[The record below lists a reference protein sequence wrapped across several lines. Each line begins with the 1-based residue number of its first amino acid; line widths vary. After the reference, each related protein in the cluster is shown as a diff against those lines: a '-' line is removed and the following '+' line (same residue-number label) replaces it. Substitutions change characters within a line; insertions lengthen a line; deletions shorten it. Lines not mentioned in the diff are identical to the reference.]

1 MQANSTLQG
10 VLFSFLLVVSAVWDI
25 RKRMIPDS
33 ICILIFLTGLI
44 DFSPVNLFGALFSL
58 PFFLIAL
65 IDEKQV
71 GGGDIKF
78 LAAACSVLGVN
89 ASIWGF
95 ALAVPLPVGICIFKA
110 LQNIIRHQNQPWKVR
125 IAVPLIPILTIG
137 LLPAYFLK
145 LGGFIL

>member
-1 MQANSTLQG
+1 MQANSTLQA
-10 VLFSFLLVVSAVWDI
+10 VLFSCLLVVSAVWDI

-33 ICILIFLTGLI
+33 ICILIFLAGLI
-44 DFSPVNLFGALFSL
+44 DFNPANLFGALFSL

-78 LAAACSVLGVN
+78 LTAACSVLGVN

-110 LQNIIRHQNQPWKVR
+110 LQNIIHHQKQPWRVHL
-125 IAVPLIPILTIG
+125 AVPLIPILTMG

-145 LGGFIL
+145 FGGFIL

>member
-1 MQANSTLQG
+1 MQANSTLQA
-10 VLFSFLLVVSAVWDI
+10 VLFSCLLVVSAVWDI

-33 ICILIFLTGLI
+33 ICILIFLAGLI
-44 DFSPVNLFGALFSL
+44 DFNPANLFGALFSL

-95 ALAVPLPVGICIFKA
+95 ALAVPLPVGICIFKV
-110 LQNIIRHQNQPWKVR
+110 LQNIIHRQKQPWRVHL
-125 IAVPLIPILTIG
+125 AVPLIPILTMG

-145 LGGFIL
+145 FGGFIL

>member
-1 MQANSTLQG
+1 MQANTNLQA
-10 VLFSFLLVVSAVWDI
+10 VLFSCLLVVSAVWDI

-71 GGGDIKF
+71 GGGDVKF
-78 LAAACSVLGVN
+78 LAATCSVLGVN

-95 ALAVPLPVGICIFKA
+95 AFAVPLPVGICIFRA
-110 LQNIIRHQNQPWKVR
+110 LQNIIHRQKQPWRVR
-125 IAVPLIPILTIG
+125 IAVPLIPILTMG

-145 LGGFIL
+145 VGGFIL